1 MFSKNL
7 RFYRLKSG
15 MSMKQLASLVGV
27 SAMTISYY
35 ESGERKPGR
44 EADYYYRQPRTPGG
58 GGDSGLGFVGNGSH

>member
-35 ESGERKPGR
+35 ESGERKPGM
-44 EADYYYRQPRTPGG
+44 DDPSTCKGIGGKNYRLFKQ
-58 GGDSGLGFVGNGSH
+58 